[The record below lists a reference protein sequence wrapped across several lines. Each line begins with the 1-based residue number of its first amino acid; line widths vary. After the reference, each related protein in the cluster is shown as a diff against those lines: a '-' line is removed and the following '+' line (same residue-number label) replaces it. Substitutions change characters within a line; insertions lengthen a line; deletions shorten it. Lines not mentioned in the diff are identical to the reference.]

1 MCLESF
7 VCVPS
12 KTNSKSWFFFF
23 INHDSI
29 TLQNNK
35 QLGNFRAYQKQPCPE
50 LSPGE
55 RHERQS
61 QLCKQRWW
69 EILGHSS
76 AATKDHIL
84 SERKLQNL
92 ILGLPCLL
100 NCRLHRSILQG
111 VQRVKCPGS
120 VLYMYYIGLNT
131 LYRVNQR
138 SQSGQ
143 LLQ

>member
-7 VCVPS
+7 VCMPS

-23 INHDSI
+23 MNHDSI

-55 RHERQS
+55 RHKRQS
-61 QLCKQRWW
+61 QFCKQGWW
-69 EILGHSS
+69 EILGPSS
-76 AATKDHIL
+76 ATTKDHIL
-84 SERKLQNL
+84 SERQLQNL
-92 ILGLPCLL
+92 ILGLPRLL

-111 VQRVKCPGS
+111 VQRVKCPGL
-120 VLYMYYIGLNT
+120 VLYMLYIEWT
-131 LYRVNQR
+131 ILYRNDQR